1 MKDYLKQSLRG
12 DPDHFILYVV
22 TNDLNAERLPEL
34 IVKSFIDLT
43 ASLKVVPVT

>member
-22 TNDLNAERLPEL
+22 TNLNAERLPEL
-34 IVKSFIDLT
+34 I
-43 ASLKVVPVT
+43 A